1 MSRTLGT
8 LLALILP
15 SRGRHCGSARFSRRR
30 RSTRVRRYVA
40 NPDPATAP
48 RHTPAPSQSQS
59 RPHPAEPRLA
69 EPRLAEPRLAEPRQV
84 LSADDV
90 ALVRPYYEA
99 HEKHVARMR
108 AAFQADTQ
116 PKQEP
121 QPSRPPQ
128 LPQAPQ
134 EPPVPQ
140 LPRLPEP
147 RIPVG
152 DLLAGETA
160 PLPEPK
166 PEPAPVT
173 APVPVPVP
181 VPAPARGRHHRVDEA
196 ELDREL
202 ARLTRM
208 WHIQRQN
215 LQMGVPA

>member
-8 LLALILP
+8 LLALIFP
-15 SRGRHCGSARFSRRR
+15 PRGRHSGSGLLSRRR

-40 NPDPATAP
+40 DPAPGPATTS
-48 RHTPAPSQSQS
+48 RHTPEPPRP
-59 RPHPAEPRLA
+59 RPHLSG
-69 EPRLAEPRLAEPRQV
+69 PRQV
-84 LSADDV
+84 LNADDV

-108 AAFQADTQ
+108 AAFQADDGSEQ
-116 PKQEP
+116 KP

-134 EPPVPQ
+134 EPQVPQ
-140 LPRLPEP
+140 APRLPEP
-147 RIPVG
+147 RIPEG

-160 PLPEPK
+160 PLPEPEPAPK
-166 PEPAPVT
+166 PEPAPVPVSVP
-173 APVPVPVP
+173 APV
-181 VPAPARGRHHRVDEA
+181 PARGRHHRVDEA

-208 WHIQRQN
+208 WHVQRQN

>member
-15 SRGRHCGSARFSRRR
+15 SRGRHGGSARFSRRR

-40 NPDPATAP
+40 DPVPAAAS
-48 RHTPAPSQSQS
+48 RHTPAPS
-59 RPHPAEPRLA
+59 RPRPRLV
-69 EPRLAEPRLAEPRQV
+69 EPRLAEPRQV

-108 AAFQADTQ
+108 AAFQEDAGSEQKSSQATQ
-116 PKQEP
+116 PSQQP
-121 QPSRPPQ
+121 QSPQQPQVPQPPQ
-128 LPQAPQ
+128 LP
-134 EPPVPQ
+134 
-140 LPRLPEP
+140 EP
-147 RIPVG
+147 RVPEG
-152 DLLAGETA
+152 DLLAGETEL
-160 PLPEPK
+160 LPEP
-166 PEPAPVT
+166 ASLPVS
-173 APVPVPVP
+173 VP
-181 VPAPARGRHHRVDEA
+181 VPAPVPARGRHHRVDEA

-208 WHIQRQN
+208 WQVQRQN